1 MSYHKKYTIT
11 EILDI
16 NFYVKDDEGNL
27 ISLDEYK
34 NSGKEQIKNSFLN
47 AGEEQKEKSF
57 EKLGGVNY
65 NYEI

>member
-27 ISLDEYK
+27 IPLNEYK
-34 NSGKEQIKNSFLN
+34 NSGEEQIKNSFLN
-47 AGEEQKEKSF
+47 AGEEQKGKSF
-57 EKLGGVNY
+57 EKLGGVNCD
-65 NYEI
+65 YET